1 LASDTTIDLLATH
14 QISVETPVIQEG
26 PKVVSEQAWTELAW
40 DAQRH
45 TCFRRGSAG
54 GCYHKRL

>member
-1 LASDTTIDLLATH
+1 LKH
-14 QISVETPVIQEG
+14 QLQEG
-26 PKVVSEQAWTELAW
+26 PKVVSEPAQTELAW

-54 GCYHKRL
+54 GCYHKRSSHAASTPKLCYI